1 MTKKKIVALA
11 LATSM
16 ILGGTPVHAQ
26 TVSVTSGTGSGSS
39 PSSFTV
45 TADMLT
51 GGDLVV
57 TIPDSL
63 DLAYDDASSQ
73 FTKTSKVNV
82 KGNINPAKKV
92 VISTPTNITYRHEDD
107 TTITADGTVTFGS
120 TSVNNQK
127 AEWSA
132 TELKDGGEAGV
143 DKNISS
149 SVAKSEV
156 EYIGTYKATI
166 NFNVSLEDKEPT
178 VASTTNG
185 VLFTKN
191 GTDITVAPA
200 AGDTFVASWLQFDRY
215 DPTVGASINDFYS
228 FRDTM
233 TFDASNLPEH
243 ISVSL
248 LFKKADNNYC
258 QEHISYNTLAGV
270 IKQDNGKT
278 NTFTDEPT
286 VFTETDKPSLNLV
299 DTIVIVG
306 HTYYKLRADEYVK
319 FTFNG
324 QPVVNPYNSAGLTEH
339 YLQEIYIPKAD
350 LEVGQT
356 YTWSATDL
364 AGNTTTGTLTADGVL
379 TTDE

>member
-16 ILGGTPVHAQ
+16 ILGGTPVYAQ

-63 DLAYDDASSQ
+63 DLVYDDASSQ

-107 TTITADGTVTFGS
+107 TTVTADGTVTFGS

-143 DKNISS
+143 DKDISS

-156 EYIGTYKATI
+156 EYIGTYKATVE
-166 NFNVSLEDKEPT
+166 FTVGLEDKEQI
-178 VASTTNG
+178 VATSTNG
-185 VLFTKN
+185 VSFTKS

-200 AGDTFVASWLQFDRY
+200 SGDTFVASWLQVNRF
-215 DPTVGASINDFYS
+215 DPTIGSSGNTVNDFYS

-243 ISVSL
+243 IGVSL
-248 LFKKADNNYC
+248 LFKKSDNTYYN
-258 QEHISYNTLAGV
+258 EVISYNTLTGA
-270 IKQDNGKT
+270 ITQDNGKT
-278 NTFTDEPT
+278 NTFTNEPT
-286 VFTETDKPSLNLV
+286 VFTETDKPTLNINV
-299 DTIVIVG
+299 FDSFYRIDSNE
-306 HTYYKLRADEYVK
+306 KVK
-319 FTFNG
+319 FTLNG

-339 YLQEIYIPKAD
+339 YLGEIYIPKAD

-379 TTDE
+379 TTD

>member
-63 DLAYDDASSQ
+63 DLVYDDASSQ

-107 TTITADGTVTFGS
+107 TTVTADGTVTFGS

-143 DKNISS
+143 DKDISS

-156 EYIGTYKATI
+156 EYIGTYKATV

-191 GTDITVAPA
+191 GSDITVTPA
-200 AGDTFVASWLQFDRY
+200 SGDTFITSMLQVNRF
-215 DPTVGASINDFYS
+215 DPTIGSSGVITGDFYN

-233 TFDASNLPEH
+233 TFDVSDLPEH
-243 ISVSL
+243 IGMSL
-248 LFKKADNNYC
+248 LFKKSDNTYC
-258 QEHISYNTLAGV
+258 FEQISYNTLTGE
-270 IKQDNGKT
+270 ITQDDSMTDIST
-278 NTFTDEPT
+278 NEPT

-299 DTIVIVG
+299 DTADT
-306 HTYYKLRADEYVK
+306 HYKLRADEYVK
-319 FTFNG
+319 FTFND
-324 QPVVNPYNSAGLTEH
+324 QPVVNPYNSVGLTEH
-339 YLQEIYIPKAD
+339 YITELHIPKAD

-379 TTDE
+379 TTD

>member
-16 ILGGTPVHAQ
+16 ILGGTPVYAQ

-63 DLAYDDASSQ
+63 DLVYDDASSQ

-107 TTITADGTVTFGS
+107 TTVTADGTVTFGS

-143 DKNISS
+143 DKDISS

-191 GTDITVAPA
+191 GSDITVAPA
-200 AGDTFVASWLQFDRY
+200 AGDTFVASWLQVNRI
-215 DPTVGASINDFYS
+215 DPTLGSSGNTVNDFYC

-243 ISVSL
+243 IGVSL
-248 LFKKADNNYC
+248 AFKKSDNTYYT
-258 QEHISYNTLAGV
+258 EVISYNTLTGA
-270 IKQDNGKT
+270 ITQDDSRT
-278 NTFTDEPT
+278 NTSTNEPT
-286 VFTETDKPSLNLV
+286 IFTETDKPTLSIDVFGSFYRINSN
-299 DTIVIVG
+299 
-306 HTYYKLRADEYVK
+306 ENVK
-319 FTFNG
+319 FTLNG
-324 QPVVNPYNSAGLTEH
+324 QPVANPYNSAGLTEH
-339 YLQEIYIPKAD
+339 YLNQIYIPKAD

-379 TTDE
+379 TTD